1 MLPESPPV
9 LTVREVAKALRVSVP
24 TIYRW
29 VKGGELEAIR
39 HGKQWSRGQA
49 GRGGAIRIPAAV
61 VAAKL
66 QAIHDLCGT
75 HDLDEVA

>member
-1 MLPESPPV
+1 VLPESPPV

-24 TIYRW
+24 TVYRW
-29 VKGGELEAIR
+29 VKDGELEAIR

-49 GRGGAIRIPAAV
+49 GRGGAIRIPASV

-66 QAIHDLCGT
+66 QAIHDLT
-75 HDLDEVA
+75 TAA

>member
-9 LTVREVAKALRVSVP
+9 LTVKEVAKALRVSIP

-29 VKGGELEAIR
+29 VQDGELEAIR

-49 GRGGAIRIPAAV
+49 GRGGAIRIPRAV
-61 VAAKL
+61 VAAKI
-66 QAIHDLCGT
+66 QAMHDLA
-75 HDLDEVA
+75 DAA

>member
-9 LTVREVAKALRVSVP
+9 LTVKETARALRVSVP

-29 VKGGELEAIR
+29 VHEGELEAIR

-49 GRGGAIRIPAAV
+49 GRGGAIRIPRSV
-61 VAAKL
+61 VAAKI
-66 QAIHDLCGT
+66 QALYDLA
-75 HDLDEVA
+75 DAA

>member
-9 LTVREVAKALRVSVP
+9 LTVKEAAKALRVSPP

-29 VKGGELEAIR
+29 VHEGRLEAIR
-39 HGKQWSRGQA
+39 HGKQWSRGQT
-49 GRGGAIRIPAAV
+49 GRGGAIRIPASV

-66 QAIHDLCGT
+66 QALHNLAD
-75 HDLDEVA
+75 AA

>member
-9 LTVREVAKALRVSVP
+9 LTVKEVARALRVSVP

-29 VKGGELEAIR
+29 VQDGELESIR
-39 HGKQWSRGQA
+39 HGKQWSRGKA

-66 QAIHDLCGT
+66 QAIHDMV
-75 HDLDEVA
+75 DAA